1 MYTRNYNFC
10 RTQAVDNGCSDE
22 RDLHSLTKLGDSKSL
37 TQDADVKE
45 IHDFLSSH
53 HNHRWDGRIRDAVK
67 KIADF
72 QIYAQIGLGG
82 SGKN

>member
-45 IHDFLSSH
+45 IHDFLFSH
-53 HNHRWDGRIRDAVK
+53 HHHRWG
-67 KIADF
+67 
-72 QIYAQIGLGG
+72 QIIKDISFSKYQYNNNNFLIISSSLC
-82 SGKN
+82 